1 MPKTRKIE
9 FAIGDAR
16 RRINERTAEAVEKYM
31 RSKITTEPCRS
42 KIKTVPCINARC
54 DSEEYC
60 DAFESEDSFAP
71 KRSRS
76 IEVTIDGCLYKLS
89 TPELKET
96 RTIETQ
102 TDLSFLSF

>member
-16 RRINERTAEAVEKYM
+16 RRVNERTAEAVKKYT
-31 RSKITTEPCRS
+31 RSKINTEPCRS
-42 KIKTVPCINARC
+42 KIKTEPANVRC

-60 DAFESEDSFAP
+60 DAYETEDSFAP
-71 KRSRS
+71 KESRS
-76 IEVTIDGCLYKLS
+76 IEITIDGCLYKLS
-89 TPELKET
+89 TPQFKQT

>member
-16 RRINERTAEAVEKYM
+16 RRINERTAEAVEKYT

-42 KIKTVPCINARC
+42 KIKTVPCIDARC

-60 DAFESEDSFAP
+60 DAYESEDTSTP
-71 KRSRS
+71 KC
-76 IEVTIDGCLYKLS
+76 IEITIDGRVYKLS
-89 TPELKET
+89 TPESKET

-102 TDLSFLSF
+102 TDLSLLSF